1 MANLIEK
8 IKDKRAP
15 APETPER
22 RDVPVAHP
30 DPQQGLTGAQVRE
43 RADAGWTNAP
53 VDPPGKTVK
62 QIVLSNIFTYFNM
75 LFFLLA
81 LCVIAVQQWLN
92 LTFMGVIIVNTAIGI
107 IQEIRSKKTLDK
119 LNILASP
126 KAVAVRDGRRVTID
140 TAQLV
145 RDDIVIFAAGNQIYA
160 DAVVAQDSCYVNEAL
175 ITGESDEIKKNPGDK
190 LLSGSFVV
198 SGMCRAQLTD
208 VGADSYVSRLT
219 QEAKRAK
226 KPQQSEMMRSLQ
238 NLVKWIGILVIPLG
252 VVMFVKEY
260 VWLGR
265 VVPIAVTSTVGSI
278 IGMIPEGLYLLT
290 SLALVAGVVRL
301 AQRKTLVH
309 ELGCIETLA
318 RVDTLCVDKTG
329 TVTENKMIV
338 EDICPLCDDRFTLED
353 IRMIMSDY
361 VYAMQADNDTMAA
374 LRRYFTGE
382 KTQDATATLPFSSA
396 KKYGGVSFHAEET
409 YLLGAPDVLLAGREN
424 PYQEQI
430 EGYSAKGCRVLLLG
444 MYDGALSDETLSADL
459 LPIALILLSNKI
471 RAEAPETFGYF
482 ASQGVAVKVISGD
495 NPVTVSAVAQQ
506 AGIEGAE
513 NWVDARELKTDQDIA
528 RAIRRY
534 TISGDNA
541 RTVSEVAKRAG
552 IENADRFVDARTLT
566 TEEAIRDAAG
576 KYTVFGRVT
585 PAQKRSLVQALKA
598 DGHTVAMTGDGVND
612 VLALKE
618 ADCSIAMA
626 SGSDVACQV
635 SHIVLLDSNFA
646 SMPSVVAEGRRVINN
661 IERSASL
668 YLVKN
673 IFSFCLAFFTL
684 FATLPYPFSPAQLT
698 LVSAVTIGIPS
709 FILAMEP
716 NESLV
721 KGKFLRN
728 VLFRALPAAMT
739 DLAMVVGILLF
750 YIAFQ
755 LDDTAMITICTGVM
769 GIVGLMMV
777 HRTCQPYNTIR
788 KVMIVVLSVLFVI
801 AYFGFPT
808 LFSLQKLNLQ
818 SALILI
824 VFGLLSWPVMKAFC
838 RLNDRMR
845 AKFEA
850 WRAGKTAKA
859 A

>member
-22 RDVPVAHP
+22 RDVPIAHP

-75 LFFLLA
+75 L
-81 LCVIAVQQWLN
+81 IAVQQWLN

-107 IQEIRSKKTLDK
+107 VQELRSKKTLDK

-126 KAVAVRDGRRVTID
+126 KAVAVRDGRRVTVD

-145 RDDIVIFAAGNQIYA
+145 RDDIVVFAAGNQIYA
-160 DAVVAQDSCYVNEAL
+160 DAVVAADSCYVNEAL

-252 VVMFVKEY
+252 VVMFVKEF
-260 VWLGR
+260 VWLDR
-265 VVPIAVTSTVGSI
+265 AAPIAVTSTVGSI

-338 EDICPLCDDRFTLED
+338 EDVCPLCDDRFTLED

-444 MYDGALSDETLSADL
+444 IYDGALSDETLSAGL

-482 ASQGVAVKVISGD
+482 AS
-495 NPVTVSAVAQQ
+495 
-506 AGIEGAE
+506 
-513 NWVDARELKTDQDIA
+513 
-528 RAIRRY
+528 
-534 TISGDNA
+534 
-541 RTVSEVAKRAG
+541 
-552 IENADRFVDARTLT
+552 
-566 TEEAIRDAAG
+566 RDAAG

-750 YIAFQ
+750 YIAFH

-788 KVMIVVLSVLFVI
+788 KVMIVVLGVLFVI
-801 AYFGFPT
+801 AYFGFPS

-818 SALILI
+818 SALILV

-850 WRAGKTAKA
+850 WRAAKTAKA